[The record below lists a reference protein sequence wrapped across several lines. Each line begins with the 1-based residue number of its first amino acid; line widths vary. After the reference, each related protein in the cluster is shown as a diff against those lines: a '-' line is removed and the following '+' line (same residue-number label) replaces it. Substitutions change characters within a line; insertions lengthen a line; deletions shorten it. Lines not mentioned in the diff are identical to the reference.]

1 MGAAG
6 QPGSS
11 GALAPLFN
19 AVGISPAA
27 QRKTV
32 GNRRMK
38 GPGGGGGGDGPG
50 GGFLGGG
57 ALLAGGLLSLS
68 YVHHSLTGFVLPSL
82 LPQISGDLSLDDTQ
96 VSLLTLGYTALYGL
110 ALLPAGRL
118 TDEVDRPAL
127 LVAGLL
133 GWSVATMAAGQA
145 DTFTGLLAARA
156 LFAVAEAVQNPVC
169 FSLIPEL
176 FPDNKSTAMSVYN
189 TAVQLGRSLAFGVG
203 YLSVVLAGMD
213 QERLQ
218 MVPLQDLGDLDLS
231 LVTIL
236 YTTGEKAAVAPI
248 FSYSMAEIGADGR
261 WRDILAWIGLPG
273 LAVAA
278 LVLLLVP
285 DPDPCRDRGE
295 ALRDFVD
302 DRSEALR
309 GFVDDLGEGRAAE
322 GLLELPRRALGSAA
336 ELVGRLRPEAP
347 GPGEDELL
355 GYPGDEACPA
365 PDEDE
370 SPWDSAQFRL
380 LTAAATFQDL
390 GLWALV
396 TWQPLFYERVFGV
409 ESEVYSPWL
418 AVAVPIGGILGGI
431 GGGVASDWLRR
442 RLGDREASYLMGA
455 SSLASVP
462 LMVACTL
469 AGSFKLSIALLTL
482 GIAFSEAWRAP
493 SAVLVR
499 ESVSPSKASVAIAQH
514 LCVRNLIGGLGPLG
528 VATLAEPYGL
538 QKGMLLIPA
547 FYMCSTA
554 AFFYFSATSGGG
566 EGPDAD
572 LGVTR

>member
-1 MGAAG
+1 
-6 QPGSS
+6 
-11 GALAPLFN
+11 
-19 AVGISPAA
+19 
-27 QRKTV
+27 
-32 GNRRMK
+32 
-38 GPGGGGGGDGPG
+38 
-50 GGFLGGG
+50 
-57 ALLAGGLLSLS
+57 
-68 YVHHSLTGFVLPSL
+68 VHHSLTGFVLPSL
-82 LPQISGDLSLDDTQ
+82 LPQISGDLNLDDTQ

-110 ALLPAGRL
+110 ALLPVGRL

-169 FSLIPEL
+169 FSLIPEF

-213 QERLQ
+213 KERLEL
-218 MVPLQDLGDLDLS
+218 VPLQDLGDLDLS

-236 YTTGEKAAVAPI
+236 YTTGEKAAIAPV
-248 FSYSMAEIGADGR
+248 FSYNFDEIGADGR
-261 WRDILAWIGLPG
+261 WRDILVWIGLPG
-273 LAVAA
+273 FAVAA
-278 LVLLLVP
+278 LVLLLVA

-295 ALRDFVD
+295 AFRDFI
-302 DRSEALR
+302 
-309 GFVDDLGEGRAAE
+309 DDLGGGRGAE
-322 GLLELPRRALGSAA
+322 GLLELPRRALDSAS

-347 GPGEDELL
+347 SLDEYKLL
-355 GYPGDEACPA
+355 DYSGAEACPA

-396 TWQPLFYERVFGV
+396 TWQPLFYERVFNV
-409 ESEVYSPWL
+409 ESQVYSPWL

-455 SSLASVP
+455 TSLASVP
-462 LMVACTL
+462 LMAACTL

-499 ESVSPSKASVAIAQH
+499 ETVSPSKASVAIAQH

-528 VATLAEPYGL
+528 VASLAEPYGL

-554 AFFYFSATSGGG
+554 AFFIFSATSGD
-566 EGPDAD
+566 EGPGD
-572 LGVTR
+572 LDVAR